1 MVKKATHSEF
11 KRLNPSK
18 VAAKYMSIPM
28 ASPDGLGLFVTPSPG
43 CIWLISLI
51 SHEVRFQ
58 RGKKQKFKLNIP
70 IQIAL
75 NVLTPAS
82 PSDIQTGTAE
92 VLMSLIQLNRERL
105 DDKEEQG
112 SREAPGD
119 LRHRATCPTLAS
131 QKSCEGLKH
140 WNFSSTLTRGSLG
153 CIYSL
158 AAGGSVGWEGRQSSH
173 PLINRRPYKVVREEH
188 TS

>member
-1 MVKKATHSEF
+1 MVKKTTHSEF

-58 RGKKQKFKLNIP
+58 RGKKQTFKINIP
-70 IQIAL
+70 IQIVL

-92 VLMSLIQLNRERL
+92 VLMSLIQLN
-105 DDKEEQG
+105 QG
-112 SREAPGD
+112 SAWMTRKNKVRG
-119 LRHRATCPTLAS
+119 RHRGICGTEQRARRWHRKSRVRGSSIEIFHLQWPGGRLAAFTVWLLGEAWAERGGNQPTL
-131 QKSCEGLKH
+131 
-140 WNFSSTLTRGSLG
+140 
-153 CIYSL
+153 
-158 AAGGSVGWEGRQSSH
+158 
-173 PLINRRPYKVVREEH
+173 
-188 TS
+188 